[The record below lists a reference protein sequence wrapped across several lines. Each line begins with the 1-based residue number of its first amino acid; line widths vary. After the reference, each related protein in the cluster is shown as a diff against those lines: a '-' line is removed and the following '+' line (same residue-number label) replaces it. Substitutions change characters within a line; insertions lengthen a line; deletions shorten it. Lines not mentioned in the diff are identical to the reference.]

1 MALSRS
7 NATAKQSMRKKILTI
22 SLVLLIGCRLYDL
35 TPNGAP
41 CIAELREVMRADS
54 AAAVADAAHTAA
66 CQLVAPASVELC
78 TQLATWPGVSSALA
92 QKSAADER
100 FAACA
105 VARLPRA
112 P

>member
-1 MALSRS
+1 MKHKRINIMVKSIAALTL
-7 NATAKQSMRKKILTI
+7 ALTMPA
-22 SLVLLIGCRLYDL
+22 CRLYDL

-54 AAAVADAAHTAA
+54 AAAVADAAHTVA
-66 CQLVAPASVELC
+66 CRLVAPASVELC
-78 TQLATWPGVSSALA
+78 TQLATWSGVSAALV

-105 VARLPRA
+105 AARLPRA